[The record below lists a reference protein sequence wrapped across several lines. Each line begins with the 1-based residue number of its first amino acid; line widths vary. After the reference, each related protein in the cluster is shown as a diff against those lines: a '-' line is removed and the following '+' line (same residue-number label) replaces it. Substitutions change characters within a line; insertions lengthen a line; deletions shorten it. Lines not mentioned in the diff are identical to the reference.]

1 MGGKMSW
8 EEAPPPLSLSPGGL
22 PHGGLSGGGEEV
34 GREGEG
40 RWTAA
45 VRPGR
50 RGATRAE
57 WGGGCS
63 ASNLSELL

>member
-8 EEAPPPLSLSPGGL
+8 EEASLPLSLSPGGL
-22 PHGGLSGGGEEV
+22 PRGGLSGGGEEV

-57 WGGGCS
+57 RGGV
-63 ASNLSELL
+63 

>member
-1 MGGKMSW
+1 MSW

-22 PHGGLSGGGEEV
+22 PRGGLSGGGEEV

-57 WGGGCS
+57 RGGV
-63 ASNLSELL
+63 

>member
-8 EEAPPPLSLSPGGL
+8 EEAPPPPSLSPGGL
-22 PHGGLSGGGEEV
+22 PHGGLSGGGEEEV
-34 GREGEG
+34 GREKGP
-40 RWTAA
+40 WAVA

-57 WGGGCS
+57 RGGV
-63 ASNLSELL
+63 